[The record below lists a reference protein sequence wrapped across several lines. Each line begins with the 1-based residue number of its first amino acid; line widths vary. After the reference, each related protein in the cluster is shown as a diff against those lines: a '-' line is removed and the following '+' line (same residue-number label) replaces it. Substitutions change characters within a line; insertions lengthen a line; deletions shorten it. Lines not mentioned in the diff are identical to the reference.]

1 MKQNMILFLH
11 LNKYLVSLITILD
24 MMVRIKQ
31 DVLVVNTILLLK
43 IVVMLVVIG
52 MVEFVIVNLYVRIFL
67 MKIYVEIMDVFGII
81 IVAMVLLNQHVNN

>member
-1 MKQNMILFLH
+1 
-11 LNKYLVSLITILD
+11 